1 MLRRLREAG
10 HDVRVVPTQSALEFV
25 GRATWEALSGN
36 PVTTTV
42 FDDVHEV
49 AHVRIAQ
56 HAELVV
62 IAPAT
67 ANLLAKAA
75 NGLADDLLTSTLLM
89 SRAPVVF
96 APAMHTEMWNHPA
109 TQQNVATL
117 RARGMLVIEP
127 ATGRLT
133 GADSGQGRL
142 PEPAA
147 LAEVCEAVL
156 DRGTGVADLAGKNVL
171 ISAGGT
177 REPLDPVRFLGNRSS
192 GRQGWALAAAA
203 VARGAVV
210 QVVAANVELADP
222 AGATVVKVG
231 TSEELH
237 KAILERASGADV
249 VVMAAAVADFRPTE
263 VSVGKIKKT
272 DDQFVPQLELVRTV
286 DVLAELGANKG
297 EGPLLVGFAAETVE
311 PGPNLLELAS
321 AKLAAKGAD
330 LVVANS
336 VGVDRGFENSYN
348 AVTIVSENG
357 VERDVASTSKAGVAN
372 AVWDVVLQHLPRAGD

>member
-56 HAELVV
+56 HAKLVV